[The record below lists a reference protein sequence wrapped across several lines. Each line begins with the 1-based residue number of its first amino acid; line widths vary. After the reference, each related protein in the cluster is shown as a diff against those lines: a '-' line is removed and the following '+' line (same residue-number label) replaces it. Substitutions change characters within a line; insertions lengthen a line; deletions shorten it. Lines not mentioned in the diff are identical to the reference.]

1 MYRYNIRTD
10 NIIGNKNYPDNI
22 TIQCEGKITDI
33 NLISEVK
40 DGKLY
45 SNLEMRYDK
54 KLTPN
59 ERRIQDL
66 YYKLPYIDQKKLT
79 QSGIITKDDL
89 ETKGK
94 ISIIETIEY
103 K

>member
-1 MYRYNIRTD
+1 M
-10 NIIGNKNYPDNI
+10 
-22 TIQCEGKITDI
+22 
-33 NLISEVK
+33 S
-40 DGKLY
+40 
-45 SNLEMRYDK
+45 YDK

-59 ERRIQDL
+59 ERRIKDL
-66 YYKLPYIDQKKLT
+66 YYKLKRYDRDRVI

>member
-1 MYRYNIRTD
+1 MYRYNIKTD
-10 NIIGNKNYPDNI
+10 NIIGNKNYPGNI
-22 TIQCEGKITDI
+22 TIQCKGKVTDI
-33 NLISEVK
+33 SLRSEIK

-45 SNLEMRYDK
+45 SNLEMLYDK

-66 YYKLPYIDQKKLT
+66 YYKLPPPDKKRMI

-89 ETKGK
+89 ETKRK
-94 ISIIETIEY
+94 IIIRNTIE
-103 K
+103 